1 MRPAAVEACAQLEQ
15 RSWVAALKAP
25 ISDRRLA
32 RRSDSLAVETEVD
45 LAQCE
50 DWAQELAGWAEA
62 VADAIDE
69 S

>member
-1 MRPAAVEACAQLEQ
+1 MEQ
-15 RSWVAALKAP
+15 SGWVAALKAP
-25 ISDRRLA
+25 ISDRPVV
-32 RRSDSLAVETEVD
+32 RRSDSLAVETEVY